1 MSNEIQEQ
9 EVDIVEEVQNELDK
23 LRHRA
28 TMLGIEYHP
37 RTSAETLRK
46 KISEVLDNEEK
57 VISTTVSKND
67 SRQELLQD
75 NMRLVRLRITC
86 MNPDKKDLP
95 GEVITVANEIIGE
108 ASKFIPYGKESD
120 EGYHV
125 PYFIYKFLK
134 TCKYQSIRRD
144 KDRRTGRVIT
154 TSKELPEY
162 NLEIL
167 PPLSAKELSDLAQAQ
182 IAAGSL
188 D

>member
-9 EVDIVEEVQNELDK
+9 EVDVVEEVQSELDK

-46 KISEVLDNEEK
+46 KISDALATDEEATPAP
-57 VISTTVSKND
+57 TTKHD
-67 SRQELLQD
+67 AREQMIKD

-134 TCKYQSIRRD
+134 TCKYQSIRRE
-144 KDRRTGRVIT
+144 KDRRTGRTIT

-167 PPLSAKELSDLAQAQ
+167 PPLTPKELNDLAQAQ